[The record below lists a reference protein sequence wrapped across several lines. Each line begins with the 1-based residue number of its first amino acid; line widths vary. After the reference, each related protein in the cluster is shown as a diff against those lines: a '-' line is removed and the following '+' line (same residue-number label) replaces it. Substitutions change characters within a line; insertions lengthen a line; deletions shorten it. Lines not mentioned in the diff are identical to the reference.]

1 MENGRFACG
10 RVLSLKSVDGRT
22 DSRLF
27 LAGLM
32 DWDGPSP
39 PTAETIARA
48 CVAEQ
53 GQAHIKT
60 IVENGGAVLR
70 RALYGPA
77 E

>member
-1 MENGRFACG
+1 
-10 RVLSLKSVDGRT
+10 
-22 DSRLF
+22 
-27 LAGLM
+27 M